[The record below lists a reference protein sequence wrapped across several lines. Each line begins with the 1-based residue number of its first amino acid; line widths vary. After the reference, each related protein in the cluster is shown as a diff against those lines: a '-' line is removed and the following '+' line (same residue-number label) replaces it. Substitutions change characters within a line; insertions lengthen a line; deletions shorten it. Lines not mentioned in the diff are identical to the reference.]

1 MEVTFHVDIQEPPGP
16 QLFIRTTVF
25 KEIRASLQP
34 TYNYQNHVHETLLYK
49 PQTPSLGL
57 SHLSQSS
64 DGGSDSSGSSG
75 GDRVST
81 TGNGLVTGMTVPDTG
96 RFSLDGLLTT
106 ERAVVSGVLL
116 DLQLLGLTTK
126 GGTVTDTKLTSDTD
140 LFSSL
145 SPVNK
150 C

>member
-1 MEVTFHVDIQEPPGP
+1 
-16 QLFIRTTVF
+16 
-25 KEIRASLQP
+25 
-34 TYNYQNHVHETLLYK
+34 
-49 PQTPSLGL
+49 
-57 SHLSQSS
+57 
-64 DGGSDSSGSSG
+64 
-75 GDRVST
+75 
-81 TGNGLVTGMTVPDTG
+81 MTVPDTG